1 MDPNFWHK
9 RWEKNEIGF
18 HQSEVNALLSDHF
31 LGLSLPRTSRIFV
44 PLCGKTRDIAWL
56 LSQGYRVVGV
66 ELSKLAVEQLFADL
80 GVAPEISNQ
89 GELLRYSAP
98 DLEIF
103 VGDIFELSGDF
114 LGGVDAIYDRAAL
127 VALPTELRGR
137 YGAHVAAITQRAPQ
151 FLICFEYDQA
161 VMKGPPFSIDRHKV
175 HDVYGIQYQIE
186 PIANR
191 DVAGG
196 LKGKCPAQE
205 VVWHLVKTQS

>member
-18 HQSEVNALLSDHF
+18 HQSVVNVLLSDHF
-31 LGLSLPRTSRIFV
+31 SGLSLPQTSRVFV

-56 LSQGYRVVGV
+56 LSQGHRVVGV
-66 ELSKLAVEQLFADL
+66 ELSKLAVEELFVDL
-80 GVAPEISNQ
+80 GVAPKISVQ

-98 DLEIF
+98 GLEIF
-103 VGDIFELSGDF
+103 VGNIFELSGDL
-114 LGGVDAIYDRAAL
+114 LGRVDAIYDRAAL
-127 VALPTELRGR
+127 VAFPAEMRGR
-137 YGAHVAAITQRAPQ
+137 YGAHVAAITQLAPQ

-161 VMKGPPFSIDRHKV
+161 VMNGPPFSIDRQKV
-175 HDVYGIQYQIE
+175 HDVYGAHYQIE
-186 PIANR
+186 PITNR

-205 VVWHLVKTQS
+205 TVWHLVKS

>member
-18 HQSEVNALLSDHF
+18 HQSAVNVLLSDHF
-31 LGLSLPRTSRIFV
+31 SGLSLPQTSRVFV

-56 LSQGYRVVGV
+56 LSQGHRVVGV
-66 ELSKLAVEQLFADL
+66 ELSKLAVEELFVDL
-80 GVAPEISNQ
+80 GVAPKISVQ

-98 DLEIF
+98 GLEIF
-103 VGDIFELSGDF
+103 VGDIFELSGDL
-114 LGGVDAIYDRAAL
+114 LGRVDAIYDRAAL
-127 VALPTELRGR
+127 VAFPTEMRGR
-137 YGAHVAAITQRAPQ
+137 YGAHVAAITQLAPQ

-161 VMKGPPFSIDRHKV
+161 VMNGPPFSIDRQKV
-175 HDVYGIQYQIE
+175 HDVYGAHYQIE
-186 PIANR
+186 PITNR

-205 VVWHLVKTQS
+205 TVWHLVMS

>member
-18 HQSEVNALLSDHF
+18 HQSAVNVLLSDHF
-31 LGLSLPRTSRIFV
+31 SGLSLPQTSRVFV

-56 LSQGYRVVGV
+56 LSQGHRVVGV
-66 ELSKLAVEQLFADL
+66 ELSKLAVEELFVDL
-80 GVAPEISNQ
+80 GAAPKISVQ

-98 DLEIF
+98 GLEIF
-103 VGDIFELSGDF
+103 VGDIFELSGDL
-114 LGGVDAIYDRAAL
+114 LGRVDAIYDRAAL
-127 VALPTELRGR
+127 VAFPTEMRGR
-137 YGAHVAAITQRAPQ
+137 YGAHVAAITQLAPQ

-161 VMKGPPFSIDRHKV
+161 VMNGPPFSIDRQKV
-175 HDVYGIQYQIE
+175 HDVYGAHYQIE
-186 PIANR
+186 SITNR

-205 VVWHLVKTQS
+205 TVWHLVKS

>member
-18 HQSEVNALLSDHF
+18 HQSAVNVLLSDHF
-31 LGLSLPRTSRIFV
+31 SGLSLPQTSRVFV

-56 LSQGYRVVGV
+56 LSQGHRVVGV
-66 ELSKLAVEQLFADL
+66 ELSKLAVEELFVDL
-80 GVAPEISNQ
+80 GVAPKISVQ

-98 DLEIF
+98 GLEIF
-103 VGDIFELSGDF
+103 VGDIFELSGDL
-114 LGGVDAIYDRAAL
+114 LGRVDAIYDRAAL
-127 VALPTELRGR
+127 VAFPTEMRGR
-137 YGAHVAAITQRAPQ
+137 YGAHVAAITQLAPQ

-161 VMKGPPFSIDRHKV
+161 VMNGPPFSIDRQKV
-175 HDVYGIQYQIE
+175 HDVYGAHYQIE
-186 PIANR
+186 PITNR

-205 VVWHLVKTQS
+205 TVWHLLKS

>member
-18 HQSEVNALLSDHF
+18 HQSAVNVLLSDHF
-31 LGLSLPRTSRIFV
+31 SGLSLPQTSRVFV

-56 LSQGYRVVGV
+56 LSQGHRVVGV
-66 ELSKLAVEQLFADL
+66 ELSKLAVEELFVDL
-80 GVAPEISNQ
+80 GVAPKISVQ

-98 DLEIF
+98 GLEIF
-103 VGDIFELSGDF
+103 VGDIFELSGDL
-114 LGGVDAIYDRAAL
+114 LGRVDAIYDRAAL
-127 VALPTELRGR
+127 VAFPAEMRGR
-137 YGAHVAAITQRAPQ
+137 YGAHVAAITQLAPQ

-161 VMKGPPFSIDRHKV
+161 VMNGPPFSIDRQKV
-175 HDVYGIQYQIE
+175 HDVYGAHYQIE
-186 PIANR
+186 PITNR

-205 VVWHLVKTQS
+205 TVWHLVKS

>member
-18 HQSEVNALLSDHF
+18 HQSAVNVLLSDHF
-31 LGLSLPRTSRIFV
+31 SGLSLPQTSRVFV

-56 LSQGYRVVGV
+56 LSQGHRVVGV
-66 ELSKLAVEQLFADL
+66 ELSKLAVEELFVDL
-80 GVAPEISNQ
+80 GVAPKISVQ

-98 DLEIF
+98 GLEIF
-103 VGDIFELSGDF
+103 VGDIFELSGDL
-114 LGGVDAIYDRAAL
+114 LGRVDAIYDRAAL
-127 VALPTELRGR
+127 VAFPTEMRGR
-137 YGAHVAAITQRAPQ
+137 YCAHVAAITQLAPQ

-161 VMKGPPFSIDRHKV
+161 VMNGPPFSMDRQKV
-175 HDVYGIQYQIE
+175 HDVYGAHYQIE
-186 PIANR
+186 PITNR

-205 VVWHLVKTQS
+205 TVWHLVKS

>member
-18 HQSEVNALLSDHF
+18 HQSAVNVLLSDHF
-31 LGLSLPRTSRIFV
+31 SGLSLPQTSCVFV

-56 LSQGYRVVGV
+56 LSQGHRVVGV
-66 ELSKLAVEQLFADL
+66 ELSKLAVEELFVDL
-80 GVAPEISNQ
+80 GVAPKISVQ

-98 DLEIF
+98 GVEIF
-103 VGDIFELSGDF
+103 VGNIFELSGDL
-114 LGGVDAIYDRAAL
+114 LGRVDAIYDRAAL
-127 VALPTELRGR
+127 VAFPAEMRGR
-137 YGAHVAAITQRAPQ
+137 YGAHVAAITQLAPQ

-161 VMKGPPFSIDRHKV
+161 VMNGPPFSIDRQKV
-175 HDVYGIQYQIE
+175 HDVYGAHYQIE
-186 PIANR
+186 PITNR

-205 VVWHLVKTQS
+205 TVWHLVKS

>member
-18 HQSEVNALLSDHF
+18 HQSAVNVLLSDHF
-31 LGLSLPRTSRIFV
+31 SGLSLPQTSRVFV

-56 LSQGYRVVGV
+56 LSQGHRVVGV
-66 ELSKLAVEQLFADL
+66 ELSKLAVEELFVDL
-80 GVAPEISNQ
+80 GVAPKISVQ

-98 DLEIF
+98 GLEIF
-103 VGDIFELSGDF
+103 VGDIFEVSGDL
-114 LGGVDAIYDRAAL
+114 LGRVDAIYDRAAL
-127 VALPTELRGR
+127 VAFPTEMRGR
-137 YGAHVAAITQRAPQ
+137 YGAHVAAITQLAPQ

-161 VMKGPPFSIDRHKV
+161 VMNGPPFSIDRQKV
-175 HDVYGIQYQIE
+175 HDVYGAHYQIE
-186 PIANR
+186 PITNR

-205 VVWHLVKTQS
+205 TVWHLVKS

>member
-18 HQSEVNALLSDHF
+18 HQSAVNVLLSDHF
-31 LGLSLPRTSRIFV
+31 SGLSLPQTSRVFV

-56 LSQGYRVVGV
+56 LSQGHRVVGV
-66 ELSKLAVEQLFADL
+66 ELSKLAVEELFVDL
-80 GVAPEISNQ
+80 GVAPKISVQ

-98 DLEIF
+98 GLEIF
-103 VGDIFELSGDF
+103 VGDIFEVSGDL
-114 LGGVDAIYDRAAL
+114 LGRVDAIYDRAAL
-127 VALPTELRGR
+127 VAFPAEMRGR
-137 YGAHVAAITQRAPQ
+137 YGAHVAAITQLAPQ

-161 VMKGPPFSIDRHKV
+161 VMNGPPFSIDRQKV
-175 HDVYGIQYQIE
+175 HDVYGAHYQIE
-186 PIANR
+186 PITNR

-205 VVWHLVKTQS
+205 TVWHLVKS

>member
-18 HQSEVNALLSDHF
+18 HQREVNALLSDRF
-31 LGLSLPRTSRIFV
+31 LGLSLPQTSRIFV

-80 GVAPEISNQ
+80 GVAPQISNQ

-103 VGDIFELSGDF
+103 VGDIFELSDDL

-137 YGAHVAAITQRAPQ
+137 YGAHVAAITQMAPQ

-175 HDVYGIQYQIE
+175 HDVYGMQYQIE

-205 VVWHLVKTQS
+205 VVWHLVKTQI

>member
-18 HQSEVNALLSDHF
+18 HQREVNALLSDHF
-31 LGLSLPRTSRIFV
+31 LGLSLPQTSRIFV
-44 PLCGKTRDIAWL
+44 PLCGKTHDIAWL

-103 VGDIFELSGDF
+103 VGDIFELSDDL

-137 YGAHVAAITQRAPQ
+137 YGAHVAAITQMAPQ

-175 HDVYGIQYQIE
+175 HDVYGMQYQIE

>member
-18 HQSEVNALLSDHF
+18 HQSAVNVLLSDHF
-31 LGLSLPRTSRIFV
+31 SGLSLPQTSRVFV

-56 LSQGYRVVGV
+56 LSQGHRVVGV
-66 ELSKLAVEQLFADL
+66 ELSKLAVEELFVDL
-80 GVAPEISNQ
+80 GAAPKISVQ

-98 DLEIF
+98 GLEIF
-103 VGDIFELSGDF
+103 VGDIFELSGDL
-114 LGGVDAIYDRAAL
+114 LGRVDTIYDRAAL
-127 VALPTELRGR
+127 VAFPAEMRGR
-137 YGAHVAAITQRAPQ
+137 YGAHVAAITQLAPQ

-161 VMKGPPFSIDRHKV
+161 VMNGPPFSIDRQKV
-175 HDVYGIQYQIE
+175 HDVYGAHYQIE
-186 PIANR
+186 PITNR

-205 VVWHLVKTQS
+205 TVWHLVKS

>member
-103 VGDIFELSGDF
+103 VGDIFELSDDL

-137 YGAHVAAITQRAPQ
+137 YGAHVSAITQMAPQ

-175 HDVYGIQYQIE
+175 HDVYGMQYQIE

-191 DVAGG
+191 EVAGG
-196 LKGKCPAQE
+196 LKGKCTAQE
-205 VVWHLVKTQS
+205 VAWHLVKTQI

>member
-18 HQSEVNALLSDHF
+18 HQSAVNVLLSDHF
-31 LGLSLPRTSRIFV
+31 SGLSLPQTSRVFV

-56 LSQGYRVVGV
+56 LSQGHRVVGV
-66 ELSKLAVEQLFADL
+66 ELSKLAVEELFVDL
-80 GVAPEISNQ
+80 GVAPKISVQ

-98 DLEIF
+98 GLEIF
-103 VGDIFELSGDF
+103 VGDIFELSGDL
-114 LGGVDAIYDRAAL
+114 LGRVDAIYDRAAL
-127 VALPTELRGR
+127 VAFPTEMRGR
-137 YGAHVAAITQRAPQ
+137 YGAHVAAITQLAPQ

-161 VMKGPPFSIDRHKV
+161 VMNGPPFSMDRQKV
-175 HDVYGIQYQIE
+175 HDVYGAHYQIE
-186 PIANR
+186 PITNR

-205 VVWHLVKTQS
+205 TVWHLVKS

>member
-18 HQSEVNALLSDHF
+18 HQSAVNVLLSDHF
-31 LGLSLPRTSRIFV
+31 SGLSLPQTSRVFV

-56 LSQGYRVVGV
+56 LSQGHRVVGV
-66 ELSKLAVEQLFADL
+66 ELSKLAVEELFVDL
-80 GVAPEISNQ
+80 GVAPKISVQ

-98 DLEIF
+98 GLEIF
-103 VGDIFELSGDF
+103 VGDIFELSGDL
-114 LGGVDAIYDRAAL
+114 LGRVDAIYDRAAL
-127 VALPTELRGR
+127 VAFPTEMRGR
-137 YGAHVAAITQRAPQ
+137 YGAHVAAITQLAPQ

-161 VMKGPPFSIDRHKV
+161 VMNGPPFSIDRQKV
-175 HDVYGIQYQIE
+175 HDVYGAHYQIE
-186 PIANR
+186 PITNR

-205 VVWHLVKTQS
+205 TLWHLVKS

>member
-18 HQSEVNALLSDHF
+18 HQSAVNVLLSDHF
-31 LGLSLPRTSRIFV
+31 SGLSLSQTSRVFV

-56 LSQGYRVVGV
+56 LSQGHRVVGV
-66 ELSKLAVEQLFADL
+66 ELSKLAVEELFVDL
-80 GVAPEISNQ
+80 GVAPKISVQ

-98 DLEIF
+98 GLEIF
-103 VGDIFELSGDF
+103 VGDIFELSGDL
-114 LGGVDAIYDRAAL
+114 LGRVDAIYDRAAL
-127 VALPTELRGR
+127 VAFPTEMRGR
-137 YGAHVAAITQRAPQ
+137 YGAHVAAITQLAPQ

-161 VMKGPPFSIDRHKV
+161 VMNGPPFSIDRQKV
-175 HDVYGIQYQIE
+175 HDVYGAHYQIE
-186 PIANR
+186 PITNR

-205 VVWHLVKTQS
+205 TVWHLVKS

>member
-18 HQSEVNALLSDHF
+18 HQSAVNVLLSDHF
-31 LGLSLPRTSRIFV
+31 SGLSLPQTTRVFV

-56 LSQGYRVVGV
+56 LSQGHRVVGV
-66 ELSKLAVEQLFADL
+66 ELSKLAVEELFVDL
-80 GVAPEISNQ
+80 GVAPKISVQ

-98 DLEIF
+98 GLEIF
-103 VGDIFELSGDF
+103 VGDIFELSGDL
-114 LGGVDAIYDRAAL
+114 LGRVDAIYDRAAL
-127 VALPTELRGR
+127 VAFPTEMRGR
-137 YGAHVAAITQRAPQ
+137 YGAHVAAITQLAPQ

-161 VMKGPPFSIDRHKV
+161 VMNGPPFSIDRQKV
-175 HDVYGIQYQIE
+175 HDVYGAHYQIE
-186 PIANR
+186 PITNR

-205 VVWHLVKTQS
+205 TVWHLVKS

>member
-18 HQSEVNALLSDHF
+18 HQSAVNVLLSDHF
-31 LGLSLPRTSRIFV
+31 SGLSLPQTSRVFV

-56 LSQGYRVVGV
+56 LSQGHRVVGV
-66 ELSKLAVEQLFADL
+66 ELSKLAVEELFVDL
-80 GVAPEISNQ
+80 GVAPKISVQ

-98 DLEIF
+98 GLEIF
-103 VGDIFELSGDF
+103 VGDIFELSGDL
-114 LGGVDAIYDRAAL
+114 LGRVDAIYDRAAL
-127 VALPTELRGR
+127 VAFPTEMRGR
-137 YGAHVAAITQRAPQ
+137 YGAHVGAITQLVPQ

-161 VMKGPPFSIDRHKV
+161 VMNGPPFSMDRQKV
-175 HDVYGIQYQIE
+175 HDVYGAHYQIE
-186 PIANR
+186 PITNR

-205 VVWHLVKTQS
+205 TVWHLVKS

>member
-18 HQSEVNALLSDHF
+18 HQSAVNVLLSDHF
-31 LGLSLPRTSRIFV
+31 SGLSLPQTSRVFV

-56 LSQGYRVVGV
+56 LSQGHRVVGV
-66 ELSKLAVEQLFADL
+66 ELSKLAVEELFVDL
-80 GVAPEISNQ
+80 GVAPKISVQ

-98 DLEIF
+98 GLEIF
-103 VGDIFELSGDF
+103 VGDIFELSGDL
-114 LGGVDAIYDRAAL
+114 LGRVDAIYDRAAL
-127 VALPTELRGR
+127 VAFPTEMRGR
-137 YGAHVAAITQRAPQ
+137 YGAHVAAITQLAPQ

-161 VMKGPPFSIDRHKV
+161 VMNGPPFSIDRQKV
-175 HDVYGIQYQIE
+175 HDVYGAHYQIE
-186 PIANR
+186 PITNR

-205 VVWHLVKTQS
+205 TAWHLGKS